1 MRCTKIICTIGPSSC
16 EPEMLKRLQQAGMNI
31 ARLNFSHADHD
42 THGEV
47 IRRIRDLNQTLKY
60 PVAIMLDTQ
69 GPEIRTGFNE
79 VNLEVGDKLHITVP
93 PTEEASNSEVK
104 KLHVDYQYLIEE
116 VKPGQS
122 LSVDSGLVKLKVL
135 SREDDHLHCEV
146 IHGGFLKGRRHVNL
160 PGVAVQ
166 LPSITAKDKE
176 DLLFAKEMDLDGIAL
191 SFVRNADAVREAKEI
206 LGDESKGMKIIAK
219 IENQEGVENMEQIL
233 EEADGIMVARGD
245 LGLEVDM
252 EELPQLQRRMAYLC
266 AIHGKRLIVATH
278 LLESMIEFPVPTR
291 AEVTDVANA
300 VYEQADAVMLSG
312 ETASGKYPIEAVE
325 TLDRIVRRTERY
337 PGVDYASKMNLSSAR
352 MHLAAAAAQMAS
364 ELQFKG
370 FVAITQFG
378 RGAEYISNMRPR
390 GLPIY
395 AFTNSERTYRTLLFC
410 RSVYPFLVED
420 FSINPEFTL
429 EQALRTLRDREGCQR
444 GDQFMVL
451 ANILTAEGF
460 VNSLQVRKIP

>member
-1 MRCTKIICTIGPSSC
+1 MRCTKIICTIGPSSR
-16 EPEMLKRLQQAGMNI
+16 EPEMLRRLQQAGMNI
-31 ARLNFSHADHD
+31 ARLNFSHGDHN

-47 IRRIRDLNQTLKY
+47 VGRIRDLNQTLKY
-60 PVAIMLDTQ
+60 PVAVMLDTQ

-79 VNLEVGDKLHITVP
+79 VNLVVGDELRVTVP
-93 PTEEASNSEVK
+93 PTEEQADPPVK
-104 KLHVDYQYLIEE
+104 TLHVNYQYLIDE

-135 SREDDHLHCEV
+135 SREEDHLRCEV

-312 ETASGKYPIEAVE
+312 ETASGKFPVEAVE
-325 TLDRIVRRTERY
+325 TL
-337 PGVDYASKMNLSSAR
+337 
-352 MHLAAAAAQMAS
+352 
-364 ELQFKG
+364 
-370 FVAITQFG
+370 
-378 RGAEYISNMRPR
+378 
-390 GLPIY
+390 
-395 AFTNSERTYRTLLFC
+395 
-410 RSVYPFLVED
+410 
-420 FSINPEFTL
+420 
-429 EQALRTLRDREGCQR
+429 
-444 GDQFMVL
+444 
-451 ANILTAEGF
+451 
-460 VNSLQVRKIP
+460 

>member
-1 MRCTKIICTIGPSSC
+1 
-16 EPEMLKRLQQAGMNI
+16 
-31 ARLNFSHADHD
+31 
-42 THGEV
+42 
-47 IRRIRDLNQTLKY
+47 
-60 PVAIMLDTQ
+60 
-69 GPEIRTGFNE
+69 
-79 VNLEVGDKLHITVP
+79 
-93 PTEEASNSEVK
+93 
-104 KLHVDYQYLIEE
+104 
-116 VKPGQS
+116 
-122 LSVDSGLVKLKVL
+122 
-135 SREDDHLHCEV
+135 
-146 IHGGFLKGRRHVNL
+146 
-160 PGVAVQ
+160 
-166 LPSITAKDKE
+166 
-176 DLLFAKEMDLDGIAL
+176 
-191 SFVRNADAVREAKEI
+191 
-206 LGDESKGMKIIAK
+206 
-219 IENQEGVENMEQIL
+219 
-233 EEADGIMVARGD
+233 MVARGD

-312 ETASGKYPIEAVE
+312 ETASGKFPVEAVE

-429 EQALRTLRDREGCQR
+429 EQALRTLRDREGYQR
-444 GDQFMVL
+444 GEQFMVL

>member
-1 MRCTKIICTIGPSSC
+1 MRCTKIICTIGPSSR

-31 ARLNFSHADHD
+31 ARLNFSHADHN

-79 VNLEVGDKLHITVP
+79 VNLEVGDELRITVP
-93 PTEEASNSEVK
+93 PTEEAANSEVK
-104 KLHVDYQYLIEE
+104 TLHVNYQYLIDE

-135 SREDDHLHCEV
+135 SREDDHLRCEV

-245 LGLEVDM
+245 LGIECPF
-252 EELPQLQRRMAYLC
+252 EELPIIQRKAVGASLS
-266 AIHGKRLIVATH
+266 AGKPVIVATH
-278 LLESMIEFPVPTR
+278 MLESMIDSPVPTR
-291 AEVTDVANA
+291 AEISDVANA
-300 VYEQADAVMLSG
+300 VNEGADCIMLSG
-312 ETASGKYPIEAVE
+312 ETTTGKYPFECVRMLTRIASRMEEEIQPGLTEELKLFRPKAKMLRSAAMLSMRMENSAVLVF
-325 TLDRIVRRTERY
+325 TRSGDL
-337 PGVDYASKMNLSSAR
+337 ASKL
-352 MHLAAAAAQMAS
+352 
-364 ELQFKG
+364 
-370 FVAITQFG
+370 
-378 RGAEYISNMRPR
+378 GALRPN
-390 GLPIY
+390 GSPLF
-395 AFTNSERTYRTLLFC
+395 AFTDVEGLHRRLRLIWGIE
-410 RSVYPFLVED
+410 PFLME
-420 FSINPEFTL
+420 FSVDPEITIQNAINYLKTKKWIE
-429 EQALRTLRDREGCQR
+429 E
-444 GDQFMVL
+444 GDQLVIVTNAFAHNRVIESIQL
-451 ANILTAEGF
+451 REIE
-460 VNSLQVRKIP
+460 K